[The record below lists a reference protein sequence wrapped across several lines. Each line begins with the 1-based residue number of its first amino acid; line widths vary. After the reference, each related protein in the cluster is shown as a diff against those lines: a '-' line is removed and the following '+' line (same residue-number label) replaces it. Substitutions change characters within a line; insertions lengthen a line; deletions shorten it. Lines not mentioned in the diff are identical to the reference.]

1 MRFEKCGNENGQIIM
16 LIHGMATT
24 GHACF
29 DRRISD
35 SLFNTHIYNAY
46 GMKLDLLRER
56 N

>member
-1 MRFEKCGNENGQIIM
+1 MRFEKYGNENGKTLM

-29 DRRISD
+29 DRIIP
-35 SLFNTHIYNAY
+35 LLNTYNI
-46 GMKLDLLRER
+46 